1 MRASFL
7 VLFILAAAG
16 ALAAQTVGPALVV
29 REGDVGALRLARVE
43 VEARILGSLS
53 ETKMTLVF
61 ANPRDRDLEGDLY
74 FPLPE
79 GAAVCGYALDIE
91 GKMIDGVVV
100 DKQEGARTYEAI
112 VRRRTDPAL
121 LEHVQGNTFRARVF
135 PIPRKGTRTISLRYV
150 VDLAEK
156 DGGLIY
162 QLPLNF
168 KDKVD
173 EFRLRIEAMEVAGEP
188 RIVKG
193 GIAGLA
199 FQPRGGALVAE
210 AAAKDVALTEP
221 LVIALPRAG
230 EQDVVVEKA
239 ADGKTYFY
247 LKHGLPAAVAAAAPA
262 APKRVTVLWDGS
274 GSRANADLARQ
285 RRLLAACL
293 ARLGKDPVA
302 VDLVVFRNAAS
313 PPQRFTV
320 HDGRAEELLKAVAQV
335 DYDGGTQMA
344 SISPPPGAEPPDFYL
359 LFTDGLST
367 FGKEMPESL
376 GAPVF
381 IFVEGVAADRPFL
394 EYLALRLGGALLDL
408 DRMTDAEILPRI
420 GRPVCRFL
428 GAEVTSGRAAD
439 LCPLRPRFL
448 FGRATLVGRLESD
461 EARITL
467 RYSRAEP
474 ERHEV
479 SVTVSAKGAP
489 TGNLLSFVWARNKIA
504 DLQAAAEP
512 NEKQIARLGKQF
524 GVVTPYTSLIVLESL
539 NQHVQ
544 YHIRPPD
551 MLPEMQKQYDEQV
564 KTWGAD
570 WDRAAGELPPPVP
583 QADLKRER
591 IDDLLVPWY
600 YRIGLWEEEHTY
612 PPDFRYKPNPN
623 ELVSPGGVGAR
634 ISEIFGIAVQYFNS
648 PGQFGAG
655 GAGLFGGGG
664 GGALGGG
671 GPRFEVANVLQ
682 AASQATGPGGG
693 GENPVTDLS
702 DLLAP
707 EQPLSNPFTSAVVLP
722 PARQRRID
730 LAPLN
735 PNAPPDPWEKGFRLF
750 DPETPCLRSLAS
762 AAPDEVWR
770 TYMGLRKTNATSPAF
785 YTDCADFFLRRGE
798 RERGMQVLSN
808 LSELSLVQPMR
819 TMAFRLQ
826 QLGMLDLAAAALE
839 EAIAMEPHD
848 ANSRRDL
855 AVVLADQGKNDRA
868 VELLYELLTTAWPG
882 GRVVENITAL
892 LDLNRLLPKADPA
905 VVRRLGID
913 RRLVRML
920 DADLRVLV
928 TSDSSGCASL
938 TVTEPSGEKC
948 GFEHG
953 ATTIGGQLWLAS
965 TEGPAEYSLRRAM
978 PGRYK
983 IEVQLDFLLGP
994 RANTPVIVRIDIF
1007 TGFGRPT
1014 EKQETVFVQFSDEGE
1029 TATVK
1034 EVDLPRAPGSE
1045 SPAAKR

>member
-1 MRASFL
+1 MRASLL

-29 REGDVGALRLARVE
+29 REGDVGSLRLARVE

-53 ETKMTLVF
+53 ETKMTLTF
-61 ANPRDRDLEGDLY
+61 ANPSGRELEGDLY

-100 DKQEGARTYEAI
+100 DKEHGAQAYEAI

-121 LEHVQGNTFRARVF
+121 LEHVHGNTFRARVF

-156 DGGLIY
+156 DRGLIY

-168 KDKVD
+168 KEKVD
-173 EFRLRIEAMEVAGEP
+173 EFRLRIEAAQVAGEP
-188 RIVKG
+188 RIIKG

-199 FQPRGGALVAE
+199 FQQRGTAFVAE

-221 LVIALPRAG
+221 LVVALPRAG
-230 EQDVVVEKA
+230 EQDVIVEKA

-247 LKHGLPAAVAAAAPA
+247 LRHGLPAEVAAAAPA
-262 APKRVTVLWDGS
+262 APKRITVLWDGS
-274 GSRANADLARQ
+274 GSRANADLGRQ
-285 RRLLAACL
+285 KRLLASCL
-293 ARLGKDPVA
+293 ARLGKNPVA
-302 VDLVVFRNAAS
+302 VDLVVFRNVAS
-313 PPQRFTV
+313 PPQRFMV
-320 HDGRAEELLKAVAQV
+320 QDGRAEELLKAVAEV
-335 DYDGGTQMA
+335 AYDGGTQMA
-344 SISPPPGAEPPDFYL
+344 SLSPPPGAEPPDFYL

-381 IFVEGVAADRPFL
+381 IFVEGVAADRL
-394 EYLALRLGGALLDL
+394 LLGYLALRLGGALLDL
-408 DRMTDAEILPRI
+408 DRMSDDEILPRI

-428 GAEVTSGRAAD
+428 GAEVASGRAAD

-448 FGRATLVGRLESD
+448 FGRTALVGRIEGD

-479 SVTVSAKGAP
+479 TVTVSAKGAP
-489 TGNLLSFVWARNKIA
+489 AGNLLSFVWARNKIA
-504 DLQAAAEP
+504 DLMAAAEP
-512 NEKQIARLGKQF
+512 NEKEIARLGKQF
-524 GVVTPYTSLIVLESL
+524 GVVTPLTSLIVLESL
-539 NQHVQ
+539 QQHLQ

-570 WDRAAGELPPPVP
+570 WDRAADQPPVP
-583 QADLKRER
+583 QAELKRER
-591 IDDLLVPWY
+591 INDLLVPWY

-612 PPDFRYKPNPN
+612 PPDFRYKPGEN
-623 ELVSPGGVGAR
+623 EVVFPGGVGAR
-634 ISEIFGIAVQYFNS
+634 LSVIYDNAAQYFNS

-655 GAGLFGGGG
+655 GSGLFSSFAASAG
-664 GGALGGG
+664 GGA
-671 GPRFEVANVLQ
+671 PRFEVANVLQ
-682 AASQATGPGGG
+682 AAIQTAGPGGIVG
-693 GENPVTDLS
+693 GENPVTDLP
-702 DLLAP
+702 DILAP
-707 EQPLSNPFTSAVVLP
+707 EQPFSNPFPSAMVLP
-722 PARQRRID
+722 PARHRRID
-730 LAPLN
+730 LASPD

-762 AAPDEVWR
+762 ATPEEVWR
-770 TYMGLRKTNATSPAF
+770 AYMGLRKTNSTSPAF

-808 LSELSLVQPMR
+808 LSEFSLVQPMR

-848 ANSRRDL
+848 ASSLRDL
-855 AVVLADQGKNDRA
+855 AVVLAQQGKYDRA
-868 VELLYELLTTAWPG
+868 VELLYELLTAEWPQ

-892 LDLNRLLPKADPA
+892 VDLNRLLPKADPA

-913 RRLVRML
+913 RRLIRML
-920 DADLRVLV
+920 DADLRVV
-928 TSDSSGCASL
+928 VASNTSGEVSL

-948 GFEHG
+948 WVVHG

-965 TEGPAEYSLRRAM
+965 VESPTEYTLRRAM

-983 IEVQLDFLLGP
+983 IEVKLDFLLGP
-994 RANTPVIVRIDIF
+994 WADTPVIVRVDIF
-1007 TGFGRPT
+1007 TDFGRPT
-1014 EKQETVFVQFSDEGE
+1014 EKQETVFLQFSDEGE

-1034 EVDLPRAPGSE
+1034 EMDLPRAPGIE
-1045 SPAAKR
+1045 VPGAKR